1 MKVKVS
7 KVKFNASKNGCY
19 DLCVDGNVA
28 IENTGSIIE
37 PTWKVSK
44 YAIKEFEKVGLLKDG
59 KIYVKEEK
67 REEEIVDV
75 PHIESEPFIT
85 FQEDYFVF
93 VDTNYF

>member
-7 KVKFNASKNGCY
+7 KVKFKTSKNGSY
-19 DLCVDGNVA
+19 DLCIDKNIA

-37 PTWKVSK
+37 PTWKVNK
-44 YAIKEFEKVGLLKDG
+44 NALKEFKKVGLFKDE
-59 KIYVKEEK
+59 KIYVKEMA
-67 REEEIVDV
+67 REEEIIDV